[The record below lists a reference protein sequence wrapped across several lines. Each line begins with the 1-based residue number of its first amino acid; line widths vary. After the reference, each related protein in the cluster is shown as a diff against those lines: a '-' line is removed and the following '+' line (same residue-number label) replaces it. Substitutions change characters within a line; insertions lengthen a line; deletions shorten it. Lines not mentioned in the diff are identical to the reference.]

1 MTEENLSTEA
11 AEAAAEQTAAG
22 YEAADPVNEPVE
34 NLRSAASASSAG
46 IEGEQVAREAAAAI
60 WNKKGEDVIAL
71 DFTTLSD
78 VCDYFVIATGL
89 NNRQVDA
96 LVDEVEEKVAERLGE
111 HPLSIEGR
119 DERQW
124 VLMDYGTVLVH
135 VFTPEARDYY
145 RLEKLWADAP
155 RLALDLD

>member
-1 MTEENLSTEA
+1 MRKDDMTDENMIETEPVNDRV
-11 AEAAAEQTAAG
+11 EDLRTAAAPSAAG
-22 YEAADPVNEPVE
+22 V
-34 NLRSAASASSAG
+34 G
-46 IEGEQVAREAAAAI
+46 GEEIAREAARAA
-60 WNKKGEDVIAL
+60 WGKKAEDVVAL

-111 HPLSIEGR
+111 HPLAIEGR
-119 DERQW
+119 AERQW
-124 VLMDYGTVLVH
+124 ILMDYGAVLVH
-135 VFTPEARDYY
+135 IMTPEARDHY

-155 RLALDLD
+155 QLALDLD